1 MALLRRRPEL
11 WILVAPIL
19 ALAIITVPLFLAGG
33 PGADAEQAR
42 LCRMLLPALYPQ
54 DEGITV
60 LDTESSPG
68 NAVHV
73 TFRTGDEANRP
84 HLLTCRFGGIGY
96 SAARRDLSAVLI
108 DGVGL
113 GESTLYILRNR
124 WLETQFAVEA
134 DPGPPRHPGEAIE
147 LTRPLALALQHLIGG
162 LPRLGILALLALST
176 ALIYGLIG
184 RINLALGEFL
194 AFGGIMTT
202 LAALALSGLGP
213 GGFTLAGSPLVPVLA
228 GALAVTLCGLAG
240 LVLGRGLLWP
250 LTRPGAAA
258 GVGQPVLVAGI
269 GLVVAMQ
276 EALRLS
282 QGAGT
287 MWLPPAHAEGMVV
300 AVSGSFDVILHPR
313 LLVMALVNASAI
325 LAVLWLMKRTAFGRA
340 WRASADDPEAA
351 RLCGVDPEALLA
363 RTAMLAIALAGL
375 AGATIALNYG
385 GIHFSGGTMMGLTGL
400 IAAILGGIGSIG
412 GAVLGGLVIGL
423 FQIGWSALMDIAL
436 WELASFV
443 LLTLALIL
451 KPGGF
456 FGFAEGPMR
465 KV

>member
-1 MALLRRRPEL
+1 MGLLRRRPEL
-11 WILVAPIL
+11 WILVAPFL
-19 ALAIITVPLFLAGG
+19 VLAIIVVPLFLVGG

-42 LCRMLLPALYPQ
+42 LCRMLLPALFPQ
-54 DEGITV
+54 DEGIAV
-60 LDTESSPG
+60 LGAETGPG

-73 TFRTGDEANRP
+73 SFRIGGEANREQ
-84 HLLTCRFGGIGY
+84 LLTCRFGGIGY
-96 SAARRDLSAVLI
+96 SANRRDLGVVLI
-108 DGVGL
+108 DGVGV

-134 DPGPPRHPGEAIE
+134 DPGPPRNPGEAIE
-147 LTRPLALALQHLIGG
+147 LPRPLALALQHLIGG
-162 LPRLGILALLALST
+162 LPRLGILGLLALST

-194 AFGGIMTT
+194 ALGGILTT
-202 LAALALSGLGP
+202 LAALALSASGP
-213 GGFTLAGSPLVPVLA
+213 GGFSLAGSFLVPVLA
-228 GALAVTLCGLAG
+228 GGLGVILSGLAG

-250 LTRPGAAA
+250 LTRPGAIR
-258 GVGQPVLVAGI
+258 GIGQPVLVAGV
-269 GLVVAMQ
+269 GLMVVVQ
-276 EALRLS
+276 ETLRLA

-287 MWLPPAHAEGMVV
+287 TWLPPAHGQGWLA
-300 AVSGSFDVILHPR
+300 ATSGPFEVILHPR
-313 LLVMALVNASAI
+313 LIIMALVNGAAI
-325 LAVLWLMKRTAFGRA
+325 LAVLWLMRRTAFGRA

-351 RLCGVDPEALLA
+351 RLCGVDPEALLL
-363 RTAMLAIALAGL
+363 RTSALAIALAGL
-375 AGATIALNYG
+375 AGATIVLNYG

-400 IAAILGGIGSIG
+400 IAAILGGIGSLG

-436 WELASFV
+436 WELASFL

-456 FGFAEGPMR
+456 FGFADGPMR
-465 KV
+465 KA